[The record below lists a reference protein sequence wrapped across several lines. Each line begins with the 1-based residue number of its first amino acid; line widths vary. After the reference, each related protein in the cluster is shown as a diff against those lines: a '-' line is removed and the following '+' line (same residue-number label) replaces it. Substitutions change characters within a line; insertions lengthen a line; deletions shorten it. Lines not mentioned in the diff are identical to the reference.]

1 MSMPKRL
8 LLMTLALMFAA
19 AAEGHAKLRAS
30 VPAADAQL
38 AAPPKTLTLTF
49 SESARIAV
57 LTLATQGKPIALKF
71 DRAAAAAAEV
81 SIALPELAPGTY
93 QVTWSAISADDGHV
107 SKGSFSFS
115 VGAPAAVH

>member
-1 MSMPKRL
+1 MPKRL
-8 LLMTLALMFAA
+8 LLLTLALMFAA
-19 AAEGHAKLRAS
+19 SAEGHAKLRAS

-38 AAPPKTLTLTF
+38 AAAPKTLTLTF

-57 LTLATQGKPIALKF
+57 LTLATQGKPITLKI
-71 DRAAAAAAEV
+71 DRAAAAATEV

-115 VGAPAAVH
+115 VGIPSAVH

>member
-1 MSMPKRL
+1 MPKRL
-8 LLMTLALMFAA
+8 LLMTLALLFAA
-19 AAEGHAKLRAS
+19 AAQGHAKLRAS

-38 AAPPKTLTLTF
+38 AVAPKTLTLSF

-57 LTLATQGKPIALKF
+57 LTLANQGKPITLKL
-71 DRAAAAAAEV
+71 DRTAAAATEV

-115 VGAPAAVH
+115 VGPAPAAH